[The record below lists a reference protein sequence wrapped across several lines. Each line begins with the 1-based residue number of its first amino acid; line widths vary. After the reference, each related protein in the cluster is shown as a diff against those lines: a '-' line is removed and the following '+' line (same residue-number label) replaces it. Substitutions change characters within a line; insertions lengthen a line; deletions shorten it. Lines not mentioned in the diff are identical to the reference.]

1 MLQQEPD
8 GSPPLELKQYIRLV
22 RKWLWLIV
30 ISAFVGGGIA
40 FVVGVR
46 QVPRYQAS
54 ATIAIGT
61 FIQSPNPDSSQ
72 IAIGFDLAATY
83 AQLVR
88 TSVVLGGTVSA
99 LNLDIPPRAL
109 GDAVTTRIITG
120 TTLLVITVTYDDPV
134 LAADIANTLAE
145 QLIANSPTNLTAEQ
159 QQQVVFLNSQID
171 DLNAQILEGRDQL
184 ELIAGELNTATD
196 QATIERLTT
205 QRTAIIDQINV
216 AQATIANFTA
226 TIADL
231 QQRTNALDIVER
243 AEIPVQ
249 SSGSRPETNAV
260 LGAFIGAVLA
270 FGVALVIEYLDDTI
284 QTTEETAELL
294 TLPVLAAIV
303 RFGKKNTK
311 YPERLLTRFPSM
323 SAIAEG
329 YRTARTN
336 MLFAGGN
343 EQKEVFIVTSANPQ
357 EGKTITASNI
367 AVVMAQAGLQ
377 VVLIDADLRRPK
389 IHEVFGLENSVGLTT
404 LLFSDPAQVP
414 VDAIPQVGDNAG
426 LPPSF
431 AECVQYTEIPR
442 LRVITSGFI
451 PSNPTEILG
460 STVMGRWIELMRKS
474 PAIDVVILDTAP
486 VLAAA
491 DSAVLAATA
500 SASVVLVVDAGA
512 TRRGAAVRAKDQFDK
527 LGLTMKG
534 VIVNRVNP
542 RDDEYGYYYK
552 YYYTSNPNQPARN

>member
-1 MLQQEPD
+1 
-8 GSPPLELKQYIRLV
+8 LELRQYVRIV
-22 RKWLWLIV
+22 RKCLWLIA
-30 ISAFVGGGIA
+30 ISAFIGGGIA
-40 FVVGVR
+40 FISAVR

-61 FIQSPNPDSSQ
+61 FIRSPNPDYSQ
-72 IAIGFDLAATY
+72 IAIGFDLVETY

-88 TSVVLGGTVSA
+88 TSNVLSGTINA
-99 LNLDIPPRAL
+99 LNLDISPRAL
-109 GDAVTTRIITG
+109 EGAISTRIITG

-145 QLIANSPTNLTAEQ
+145 QLIANSPTNLTPEQ
-159 QQQVVFLNSQID
+159 QQQIVFLNGQID
-171 DLNAQILEGRDQL
+171 DLNAQIQEGRDQL
-184 ELIAGELNTATD
+184 QTIASELNTATD

-243 AEIPVQ
+243 AEIPTA
-249 SSGSRPETNAV
+249 STGSRPETSAL
-260 LGAFIGAVLA
+260 LGIFLGVTLA
-270 FGVALVIEYLDDTI
+270 FGIALVIEYLDDTI

-294 TLPVLAAIV
+294 ALPVLAAIV
-303 RFGKKNTK
+303 RFGRKNSP
-311 YPERLLTRFPSM
+311 YPERLITRFPSM

-336 MLFAGGN
+336 MLFASAADH
-343 EQKEVFIVTSANPQ
+343 QKEVFIVTSANPQ
-357 EGKTITASNI
+357 EGKTITASNV

-377 VVLIDADLRRPK
+377 VLLIDADLRRPK

-404 LLFSDPAQVP
+404 LLFSDPAQTP
-414 VDAIPQVGDNAG
+414 ADAIPQTGDNAG
-426 LPPSF
+426 LPPAF

-474 PAIDVVILDTAP
+474 PAIDVVIIDTAP

-500 SASVVLVVDAGA
+500 KASVVLVVDAGS
-512 TRRGAAVRAKDQFDK
+512 TRRGAAVRAKEQFDK
-527 LGLTMKG
+527 LDLTVKG

-542 RDDEYGYYYK
+542 RDDDYGYYYK
-552 YYYTSNPNQPARN
+552 YYYTSRPNQPIRNRQPSING